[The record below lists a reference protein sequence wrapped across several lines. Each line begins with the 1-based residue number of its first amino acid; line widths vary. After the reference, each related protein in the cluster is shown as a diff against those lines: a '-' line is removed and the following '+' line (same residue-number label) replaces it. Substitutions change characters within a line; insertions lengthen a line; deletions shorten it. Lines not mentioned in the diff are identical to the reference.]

1 MESAKIEKVD
11 QLTRIADLYFNLNSF
26 ATKMQMKISYNQF
39 AEMRAVFPKFRYCMI
54 ELYYLVRFSD
64 TIKNDLQFY
73 NAMNTWISDDLR
85 KGVDQKY
92 CKYSLK
98 LFSIF
103 IGKLV
108 HMGVIEGC

>member
-64 TIKNDLQFY
+64 AIKGDLKFY
-73 NAMNTWISDDLR
+73 ESMNVWISDDLR
-85 KGVDQKY
+85 KGVNPHY

-103 IGKLV
+103 IEKLV
-108 HMGVIEGC
+108 HMGVIERC